1 MPASHCPV
9 PKWLRDG
16 YTKSKMQ
23 NSVLYRTMPYYH
35 RVPSC
40 YLLVSYL
47 HLRAL
52 SGAPCIHFVVRK
64 YSLVCQRICQN
75 NHGVA
80 STCYLLATS
89 VFHRVGSVHLRD
101 DNVFA
106 PYKLFLALF
115 PKFSHFSPLSPL
127 FPTFSHFS
135 PLFTTFHHFSP
146 LFPNF
151 PHFFPLFPTF
161 SHFSPL
167 FTTFHHFPPLFP
179 SSSNY
184 SPLFGVFHHF

>member
-1 MPASHCPV
+1 MILAICGLTTINLVAGLQPYFANMAARGSSVFAPITNRKSMVWAGGLGNIYVKYCALCPRHTV

-35 RVPSC
+35 
-40 YLLVSYL
+40 LVSSL

-52 SGAPCIHFVVRK
+52 SGAPCMHFVVRK

-89 VFHRVGSVHLRD
+89 VFFV
-101 DNVFA
+101 
-106 PYKLFLALF
+106 
-115 PKFSHFSPLSPL
+115 
-127 FPTFSHFS
+127 
-135 PLFTTFHHFSP
+135 
-146 LFPNF
+146 
-151 PHFFPLFPTF
+151 
-161 SHFSPL
+161 
-167 FTTFHHFPPLFP
+167 
-179 SSSNY
+179 
-184 SPLFGVFHHF
+184 